1 MEIIE
6 IPQIEGDKRKRVA
19 AYCRVSTKH
28 EEQELSLETQK
39 KYYEQYI
46 KNNDMWEFAGVFFDS
61 KSGLRFDK
69 RNGLQEL
76 LSECDAGK
84 VDIILVKSITRFGRN
99 LYEGILILR
108 HLKAIGVD
116 VWFEQERMKLLQL
129 SSSVNYEL
137 LLIFAEAESEGKS
150 QNIKFGIKHGFKT
163 GKSKIYNRICYGYDN
178 DEFGNLIVN
187 DYEAEIVRN
196 IFSWYLNGFSL
207 SEISKEL
214 SKQNIKS
221 PTGKEKWSSETISKL
236 LSNEKLT
243 GSVIGQK
250 TFVKDF
256 HTGIQVKNNGE
267 LDRYFIKA
275 HHTPIIS
282 SNCFQKVQEEKE
294 RRTNVLVDLE
304 GHTSRKTT
312 RYSNDVLSG
321 KVVCSEC
328 GANYR
333 RITRRNLEVVWRCA
347 NRVEH
352 GSRICKESITISDN
366 AIKRK
371 VTEMFF
377 LYKFDVN
384 VCRKYLREI
393 TISNDLFV
401 SVEEFNKNDMLKL
414 REFQLKE
421 AALLGDRKA
430 LNMLY
435 EETYEKIRYI
445 ILDRIKRSGLS
456 TYNRLMR
463 DYEDLCQDILLKSF
477 VILDKYHGQCR
488 FSSWVARISFF
499 EISHKLR
506 SFRYR
511 EEVLID
517 VDDIDWLMNKYY
529 NIYEVT

>member
-6 IPQIEGDKRKRVA
+6 ILTKAEYKRKRVA

-28 EEQELSLETQK
+28 EEQEASLDTQI
-39 KYYEQYI
+39 KYYDQYI
-46 KNNDMWEFAGVFFDS
+46 KSNCMWDYAGVFFDR
-61 KSGLRFDK
+61 KSGLRVDK
-69 RNGLQEL
+69 LTGLQEL

-99 LYEGILILR
+99 LYDGILILR

-116 VWFEQERMKLLQL
+116 VWFEQEEMKLLQL
-129 SSSVNYEL
+129 TSSVNYEL

-150 QNIKFGIKHGFKT
+150 QNIKFGIKHSFKT
-163 GKSKIYNRICYGYDN
+163 GKSKLYNRICYGYDN
-178 DEFGNLIVN
+178 DEFGNLVVN

-207 SEISKEL
+207 LAISKEL
-214 SKQNIKS
+214 SKQNVKS
-221 PTGKEKWSSETISKL
+221 PTGKEKWSSATISKL

-250 TFVKDF
+250 TYVKDF

-282 SNCFQKVQEEKE
+282 DNCFQKVQAEKE
-294 RRTNVLVDLE
+294 RRTNVFVDSE
-304 GHTSRKTT
+304 GFMKRKTT
-312 RYSNDVLSG
+312 RYSNDVLAG
-321 KVVCSEC
+321 KIVCGKC

-333 RITRRNLEVVWRCA
+333 RITRRNSKVVWRCA

-352 GSRICKESITISDN
+352 GSRICKESITISDS
-366 AIKRK
+366 AIKHK
-371 VTEMFF
+371 LAEMFF
-377 LYKFDVN
+377 LYEFDEN
-384 VCRKYLREI
+384 VCRQYLREI
-393 TISNDLFV
+393 TISNDIFV
-401 SVEEFNKNDMLKL
+401 NIEEFNKNEILKL
-414 REFQLKE
+414 RELQLKE

-456 TYNRLMR
+456 TYDRLMR
-463 DYEDLCQDILLKSF
+463 EYEDLCQDIILKSF
-477 VILDKYHGQCR
+477 IILDKYHGQCR

-517 VDDIDWLMNKYY
+517 IEDIDWLTNKFRL
-529 NIYEVT
+529 

>member
-6 IPQIEGDKRKRVA
+6 ILAKAEHKRKRVA

-28 EEQELSLETQK
+28 EEQEASLDTQI
-39 KYYEQYI
+39 KYYDQYI
-46 KNNDMWEFAGVFFDS
+46 KSNYMWDYAGVFFDS
-61 KSGLRFDK
+61 KSGLRVDK

-99 LYEGILILR
+99 LYEGVLILR

-116 VWFEQERMKLLQL
+116 VWFEQEGMKLLQL

-163 GKSKIYNRICYGYDN
+163 GKSKLYNRKCYGYDN

-207 SEISKEL
+207 STISKEL

-275 HHTPIIS
+275 HHIPIIS
-282 SNCFQKVQEEKE
+282 SNCFQKVQKEKE
-294 RRTNVLVDLE
+294 RRTNISVDIE
-304 GHTSRKTT
+304 GYKSRKTT

-321 KVVCSEC
+321 KIVCGKC
-328 GANYR
+328 GAHYR
-333 RITRRNLEVVWRCA
+333 RITRRNLEIVWRCA

-352 GSRICKESITISDN
+352 GSRICKESITISDS

-377 LYKFDVN
+377 LYEFDEN
-384 VCRKYLREI
+384 VCRQYLREI
-393 TISNDLFV
+393 TISNDIFV
-401 SVEEFNKNDMLKL
+401 GIKEFNKNEILKL

-421 AALLGDRKA
+421 AAMLGDRKA

-435 EETYEKIRYI
+435 EETYEKIKYI

-456 TYNRLMR
+456 TYDRLMR
-463 DYEDLCQDILLKSF
+463 NYEDLCQDIIMKSF
-477 VILDKYHGQCR
+477 IILNKYHGQCR

-506 SFRYR
+506 SLRYR
-511 EEVLID
+511 KEVLMD
-517 VDDIDWLMNKYY
+517 VNDLEGLLNNKF
-529 NIYEVT
+529 I

>member
-1 MEIIE
+1 M
-6 IPQIEGDKRKRVA
+6 
-19 AYCRVSTKH
+19 
-28 EEQELSLETQK
+28 
-39 KYYEQYI
+39 
-46 KNNDMWEFAGVFFDS
+46 
-61 KSGLRFDK
+61 
-69 RNGLQEL
+69 
-76 LSECDAGK
+76 
-84 VDIILVKSITRFGRN
+84 
-99 LYEGILILR
+99 
-108 HLKAIGVD
+108 
-116 VWFEQERMKLLQL
+116 
-129 SSSVNYEL
+129 
-137 LLIFAEAESEGKS
+137 
-150 QNIKFGIKHGFKT
+150 
-163 GKSKIYNRICYGYDN
+163 
-178 DEFGNLIVN
+178 
-187 DYEAEIVRN
+187 
-196 IFSWYLNGFSL
+196 
-207 SEISKEL
+207 
-214 SKQNIKS
+214 
-221 PTGKEKWSSETISKL
+221 

-275 HHTPIIS
+275 HHKPIIS
-282 SNCFQKVQEEKE
+282 DNCFQKVQAEKE
-294 RRTNVLVDLE
+294 RRTNISVDLK
-304 GHTSRKTT
+304 GRSSRKTT

-321 KVVCSEC
+321 KIVCGIC

-333 RITRRNLEVVWRCA
+333 RITRRNSKIVWRCA

-352 GSRICKESITISDN
+352 GSRICKESITISDS

-371 VTEMFF
+371 VAEMFF
-377 LYKFDVN
+377 LYEFDEN
-384 VCRKYLREI
+384 VCRQYVREI

-401 SVEEFNKNDMLKL
+401 SVEEFNENDMLKL

-456 TYNRLMR
+456 TYDRLMR
-463 DYEDLCQDILLKSF
+463 EYEDLCQDIILKSF
-477 VILDKYHGQCR
+477 IILDKYRGQCR

-517 VDDIDWLMNKYY
+517 IEDIDWLTNKFRL
-529 NIYEVT
+529 